1 MTPDEQ
7 MPAGAGVLLP
17 ATMQISNRFLK
28 TMTFLVILLHL
39 CSINVLGQQRR
50 WNLIDNGGICW
61 LVDRSPTPHTDQIE
75 MSGRQVS
82 LILTYGVDSV
92 SRLVIHKKEVFPMLR
107 IFPNDTHGSLIKEFE
122 QPAQA
127 VLLNGAQVQEKPVSY
142 FYDGTIRMNTSAGPV
157 SITHSIFPSA
167 DKAAVIE
174 DCTIKN
180 NGTES
185 VIITITDWI
194 RSDTTEKT
202 KSVYGQY
209 ILSNRVEG
217 TGRFTLLPGQ
227 QCSYSVI
234 TSARKLSDQPYTF
247 SPGYEMSKRKALIT
261 GINNDLQLHSPNDT
275 LNQMFA
281 FAKLRAAESIFD
293 TKNGLMHGP
302 GGGSYYAA
310 IWANDQAEYVNPF
323 FPFLGNAAGNES
335 ALNCFRLFAGY
346 MNPQY
351 KPLPSSIIAEGT
363 DIWAGA
369 GDRGDQAMIAYGAS
383 RFALAYADSI
393 AARKLWPLIN
403 WCLTYLQKKKT
414 TDGVI
419 ASDADELEGRFPA
432 GKVNLS
438 TNVLAYGALVSASH
452 LAAEL
457 GDKGTSEK
465 LMQESQQLRRDIE
478 KYFGANIQ
486 GFDTYRY
493 YDGNTKLRSWIGLP
507 LVMGI
512 FERKKQT
519 LKALYSPFL
528 WTKDGMLSESGSKT
542 YWDRSLL
549 YAMRGSFYAGA
560 TDSTLK
566 YLNYYSANRL
576 LGEHVPYAIEA
587 WPEGNQ
593 RHLSAESGL
602 YCRLITEGL
611 FGIEPTGFKTFTIK
625 PTLPSKWNEM
635 SLDHVKAFNSNFNI
649 RVVRSGKKEQ
659 IIIKKAGGKTK
670 VYSFDGA
677 KPIEIKL

>member
-1 MTPDEQ
+1 
-7 MPAGAGVLLP
+7 MPAGAAVLLS
-17 ATMQISNRFLK
+17 ATMQISNTFLK
-28 TMTFLVILLHL
+28 TITFSVILLHL
-39 CSINVLGQQRR
+39 GAIDVSGQHRR
-50 WNLIDNGGICW
+50 WNLADNGGIRW
-61 LVDRSPTPHTDQIE
+61 QVDQSPIPHTDQIE

-82 LILTYGVDSV
+82 LILTYGVDSLGQ
-92 SRLVIHKKEVFPMLR
+92 LVIHKKEVFPMLR
-107 IFPNDTHGSLIKEFE
+107 VFPNNTHGSLIKEFE

-127 VLLNGAQVQEKPVSY
+127 VLLNGAPIQEKPISF
-142 FYDGTIRMNTSAGPV
+142 FYDGIIRMNTSAGPV
-157 SITHSIFPSA
+157 NFTRSIFPSA

-180 NGTES
+180 NGKES
-185 VIITITDWI
+185 IIITIPDWI
-194 RSDTTEKT
+194 RNDTTEKA
-202 KSVYGQY
+202 KSVYGPY

-217 TGRFTLLPGQ
+217 AGRFTLLSGQ

-234 TSARKLSDQPYTF
+234 TSARKLSDEPYTF
-247 SPGYEMSKRKALIT
+247 SPGYETTKRRVLVAV
-261 GINNDLQLHSPNDT
+261 INNNLQLRSPNDT

-281 FAKLRAAESIFD
+281 FAKLRATESIFD
-293 TKNGLMHGP
+293 TKNGLMHAP

-323 FPFLGNAAGNES
+323 FPFLGNDAGNES
-335 ALNCFRLFAGY
+335 ALNSFRLFAGY
-346 MNPQY
+346 INLEY

-383 RFALAYADSI
+383 RFALAYGDSV

-403 WCLTYLQKKKT
+403 WCLNYLQKKKT
-414 TDGVI
+414 ADGVI

-457 GDKGTSEK
+457 GEKSTSEK
-465 LMQESQQLRRDIE
+465 LMQQSQQLRKDIE
-478 KYFGANIQ
+478 KYFGANVQ

-519 LKALYSPFL
+519 LKALYSSHL
-528 WTKDGMLSESGSKT
+528 WTKDGMLSESGSNT

-625 PTLPSKWNEM
+625 PTLPSGWKEM
-635 SLDHVKAFNSNFNI
+635 SLDHVRAFNANFNI
-649 RVVRSGKKEQ
+649 RVVRSGKIEQ
-659 IIIKKAGGKTK
+659 VFIKQANGKTK
-670 VYSFDGA
+670 VYRFAGT
-677 KPIEIKL
+677 KPVEIKL